1 MLAGHLLVKSL
12 IEQGVDTT
20 FGVPGE
26 SYLAVLDGLYDAQN
40 HIRLI
45 TTRNE
50 GGAAFMAEAYGK
62 LTGKPGICMVT
73 RGPGATNASIGVHTA
88 MQDSTPMILFIGQI
102 GRDMRDREAFQ
113 EVDYRAFFGDI
124 AKWVTEIDNPDRIPE
139 IIARAFHTALSGRPG
154 PVVIALPE
162 DMLTS
167 ETTRQPAP
175 RIKFT
180 EPAPAPEAL
189 STAIDLL
196 NTAKKPLVVVG
207 GGGWTETGRDDL
219 ITWAE
224 ANDLP
229 ITTAFRYQDLMDNTN
244 PQFVGEAGIGMWP
257 SMMQRIRDADV
268 IFAINTRFGES
279 FTDGWTLLD
288 VPNAKQKI
296 IHAHISDRE
305 LGKIYQPD
313 VALHAG
319 PNQLLRALLKTKL
332 APNWAGWRKEGRDTY
347 EVMVRAK
354 PQNGAVDMAAIC
366 TYLRET
372 LDDNAIVTNGAGNFA
387 IWSGK
392 HLSYSRNQRY
402 VGPQSGAMGAGLPA
416 AIAAKAI
423 EPNTQVICFA
433 GDGDFQMNGQE
444 LGTAA
449 QEGLYPI
456 VLLLNNS
463 MYGTIRA
470 HQEGTYTDRVS
481 GTKIVNP
488 DFVKLAD
495 AYGIMGER
503 ITETSQFQAAFE
515 RAKAS
520 PTGAI
525 LELIIDPQ
533 DITPFK
539 SLDDIKNS

>member
-40 HIRLI
+40 HIRMI

-88 MQDSTPMILFIGQI
+88 MQNSTPMILFVGQI

-113 EVDYRAFFGDI
+113 EIDYKAFFGTV

-167 ETTRQPAP
+167 DTMRDPAP
-175 RIKFT
+175 CIQIT
-180 EPAPAPEAL
+180 EPAPAPTAL
-189 STAIDLL
+189 SAAIALL

-207 GGGWTETGRDDL
+207 GGGWNEQGRDDL
-219 ITWAE
+219 LTWAE

-244 PQFVGEAGIGMWP
+244 AQFIGEAGIGMWP
-257 SMMQRIRDADV
+257 QMKQRIVDADV

-313 VALHAG
+313 VAIHAG
-319 PNQLLRALLKTKL
+319 PNQLLKALLKTKL
-332 APNWAGWRKEGRDTY
+332 SPNWAAWRAEARAVYDT
-347 EVMVRAK
+347 MLPAR
-354 PQNGAVDMAAIC
+354 PQTGAVDMAAIC
-366 TYLRET
+366 TYLRKNLE
-372 LDDNAIVTNGAGNFA
+372 DNAIITNGAGNFA
-387 IWSGK
+387 IWAGK
-392 HLSYSRNQRY
+392 HLSYSRNQR
-402 VGPQSGAMGAGLPA
+402 
-416 AIAAKAI
+416 
-423 EPNTQVICFA
+423 
-433 GDGDFQMNGQE
+433 
-444 LGTAA
+444 
-449 QEGLYPI
+449 
-456 VLLLNNS
+456 
-463 MYGTIRA
+463 
-470 HQEGTYTDRVS
+470 
-481 GTKIVNP
+481 
-488 DFVKLAD
+488 
-495 AYGIMGER
+495 
-503 ITETSQFQAAFE
+503 
-515 RAKAS
+515 
-520 PTGAI
+520 
-525 LELIIDPQ
+525 
-533 DITPFK
+533 
-539 SLDDIKNS
+539 

>member
-40 HIRLI
+40 NIRLI

-88 MQDSTPMILFIGQI
+88 MQNSTPMILFIGQI

-113 EVDYRAFFGDI
+113 EVDYRAFFGSV

-167 ETTRQPAP
+167 QTMQQPAP
-175 RIKFT
+175 RIQTT

-189 STAIDLL
+189 SAAIDLL
-196 NTAKKPLVVVG
+196 NTAQRPLVVVG
-207 GGGWTETGRDDL
+207 GGGWNETARDDL

-229 ITTAFRYQDLMDNTN
+229 VVTAFRYQDLMDNTN
-244 PQFVGEAGIGMWP
+244 PQFIGEAGVGMWP
-257 SMMQRIRDADV
+257 QMKQAIIDADV
-268 IFAINTRFGES
+268 IFALNIRFSES
-279 FTDGWTLLD
+279 FTDGWTLLE

-296 IHAHISDRE
+296 IHSHVSDRE

-313 VALHAG
+313 VAIHAS
-319 PNQLLRALLKTKL
+319 PNQLLKALLKRKL
-332 APNWAGWRKEGRDTY
+332 TSNWASWRKQGRDIY
-347 EVMVRAK
+347 DKMLPARA
-354 PQNGAVDMAAIC
+354 QTGAVDMAAVC
-366 TYLRET
+366 TYLRDT
-372 LDDNAIVTNGAGNFA
+372 LDENAIVTNGAGNFA
-387 IWSGK
+387 IWAGK

-402 VGPQSGAMGAGLPA
+402 IGPQSGAMGSGLPS
-416 AIAAKAI
+416 AIAAKAV
-423 EPNTQVICFA
+423 EPDTQVICFA

-444 LGTAA
+444 MGTAA

-456 VLLLNNS
+456 TLILNNS

-470 HQEGTYTDRVS
+470 HQESHYTGRIS

-488 DFVKLAD
+488 DFVKLAE
-495 AYGIMGER
+495 AYGILGEKVSK
-503 ITETSQFQAAFE
+503 TSDFQPAFE
-515 RAKAS
+515 RAMAS
-520 PTGAI
+520 STGAI
-525 LELIIDPQ
+525 IEIMIDEQ

-539 SLDDIKNS
+539 TMDEIKKG